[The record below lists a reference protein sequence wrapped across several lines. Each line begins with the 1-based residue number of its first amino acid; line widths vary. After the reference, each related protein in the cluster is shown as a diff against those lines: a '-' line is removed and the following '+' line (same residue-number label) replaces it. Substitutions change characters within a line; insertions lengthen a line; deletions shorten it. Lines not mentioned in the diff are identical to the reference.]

1 MSYTEIDKPTENFN
15 AVKYSGTGSA
25 GLNVN
30 VGFATD
36 FSWTKNLNSGYQHQL
51 VTTILGNVKMNGTK
65 VDTIL

>member
-36 FSWTKNLNSGYQHQL
+36 FTLTNCELFANEPVTWINLLPSL
-51 VTTILGNVKMNGTK
+51 SVSKLCT
-65 VDTIL
+65 